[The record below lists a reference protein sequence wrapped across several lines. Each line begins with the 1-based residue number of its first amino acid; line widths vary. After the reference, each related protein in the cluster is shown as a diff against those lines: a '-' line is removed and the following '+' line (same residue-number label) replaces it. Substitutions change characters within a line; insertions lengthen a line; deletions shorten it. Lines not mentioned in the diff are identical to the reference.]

1 MNKNEFKMRYDPE
14 SGRYI
19 KKHIYGEGIFSNLA
33 SKLFN
38 KTTKELAAK
47 TSKKLAET
55 ALIKGS
61 EKVSYFAGKWAGDK
75 IVSILQGKNTPVKSK
90 KKVTFSMEDSIIPI
104 EVESEIQS
112 IPTNSKPNQKSL
124 TDFEIVERMNRLI
137 PGGRLRRKN
146 NNDIMN

>member
-47 TSKKLAET
+47 TGKKLAKT
-55 ALIKGS
+55 ALTKGA
-61 EKVSYFAGKWAGDK
+61 EKTGDFAGKWAGDK
-75 IVSILQGKNTPVKSK
+75 IVGILKGKNKQNKPVVPK
-90 KKVTFSMEDSIIPI
+90 KKVTFSMEDSIIPV
-104 EVESEIQS
+104 EVEPEIQ
-112 IPTNSKPNQKSL
+112 IQLPQILNQKSH
-124 TDFEIVERMNRLI
+124 
-137 PGGRLRRKN
+137 N
-146 NNDIMN
+146 NSPILK